1 MKKKILIIIFLFS
14 LAGTALAYNLLQP
27 LPGVGQTVDTFPD
40 YITKIIPFILG
51 LAAVLAVVMIV
62 IGGIEYAVTEAI
74 DAKADAKD
82 RITQAILGLLL
93 ALISWLI
100 LSTINP
106 ELVNLKLNIPGL
118 PGTQQ
123 TGPDPISL
131 PCTNTTQSECAPGFC
146 DILSGQSVGM
156 CKLYAGTCQKPADCS
171 SNICNIP
178 SGSTIGACTNTDVVP
193 PPSAKIESACLS
205 SVGIIL
211 SPTTN
216 ACDSAD
222 CASRGGSCSKFITLP
237 PTLAA
242 QTEKRA
248 VIVKGQFS
256 QSQETLIQN
265 EMDAVYASLPDAY
278 ANLKK
283 PVLIL
288 NADTIDDINIEVGVS
303 IGAIEAERGRSFSGT
318 EFKHIQTTVI
328 NGEQAGVSN
337 PFYNSGT
344 YFQFTLV
351 HEMAHALATEKFGDA
366 DGNSEWKNL
375 HTISVSENRGVALPE
390 VLGRDKKTAYAYNTS
405 AEDLAMAVN
414 VYVMTNGQ
422 YKTGNARSDEILSQ
436 KFNWLEQNGFVKKM
450 R

>member
-1 MKKKILIIIFLFS
+1 
-14 LAGTALAYNLLQP
+14 
-27 LPGVGQTVDTFPD
+27 
-40 YITKIIPFILG
+40 
-51 LAAVLAVVMIV
+51 
-62 IGGIEYAVTEAI
+62 
-74 DAKADAKD
+74 
-82 RITQAILGLLL
+82 
-93 ALISWLI
+93 
-100 LSTINP
+100 
-106 ELVNLKLNIPGL
+106 
-118 PGTQQ
+118 
-123 TGPDPISL
+123 
-131 PCTNTTQSECAPGFC
+131 
-146 DILSGQSVGM
+146 
-156 CKLYAGTCQKPADCS
+156 
-171 SNICNIP
+171 
-178 SGSTIGACTNTDVVP
+178 VP

>member
-51 LAAVLAVVMIV
+51 FAAVLAVVMIV

-123 TGPDPISL
+123 IGPDPISL

-205 SVGIIL
+205 SVGITL

-222 CASRGGSCSKFITLP
+222 CASRGGSCRKFITLRP
-237 PTLAA
+237 ISQIEKKAIVVPGNFSPDKEQRIQTAIDGVYDKLPSDYKTL
-242 QTEKRA
+242 K
-248 VIVKGQFS
+248 
-256 QSQETLIQN
+256 N
-265 EMDAVYASLPDAY
+265 
-278 ANLKK
+278 
-283 PVLIL
+283 PVLVVNRETINEIYGEVSAIDL
-288 NADTIDDINIEVGVS
+288 SVSVGGFAGANFPMVKTTMINGDTIIATMSGGIFDD
-303 IGAIEAERGRSFSGT
+303 
-318 EFKHIQTTVI
+318 
-328 NGEQAGVSN
+328 
-337 PFYNSGT
+337 
-344 YFQFTLV
+344 TLV
-351 HEMAHALATEKFGDA
+351 HELAHARTQEKFNDSTGNEEWRQLYDLSNRENLGFVTIKLA
-366 DGNSEWKNL
+366 DSGKPYSSTNAS
-375 HTISVSENRGVALPE
+375 
-390 VLGRDKKTAYAYNTS
+390 
-405 AEDLAMAVN
+405 EDLAETTTA
-414 VYVMTNGQ
+414 YVRTNGQ
-422 YKTGNARSDEILSQ
+422 YKTGDKRSDEILA
-436 KFNWLEQNGFVKKM
+436 KKITWLEQNGFVKPM